1 MTTSMPLFLSAIM
14 LLSISSYVLH
24 QRLLLLAQIGI
35 AHQHQPRNLT
45 ILLWHWP
52 FGHPYSLEGDVCS
65 DKYGILG
72 CLLSDNTSLFPQA
85 DVVVFH
91 HHELRTGR
99 SSLPLHLPRPVSQ
112 RWLWLSLEPPV
123 HNGNLTQY
131 NGLFN
136 WTMSYRGDA
145 DISMPYGKIVMV
157 PHNGN
162 SNSSSFVI
170 PKKGACLAS
179 WVVSNYR
186 PDHAR
191 SQVYQSLRKYI
202 PIEVY
207 GHWSKRP
214 LTDQSL
220 IPIIGH
226 CNFYLA
232 FENSVALDY
241 ITEKLWRN
249 AYQAGAVPVV
259 LGTSRA
265 NYEALVPPGSFI
277 HVSDF
282 NSTEGLAVFLQ
293 QLATDRGRYEG
304 YFKWRQTYRIK
315 MYTDW
320 RERLCNICANYQRLP
335 GNKVYYDLEA
345 WASR

>member
-1 MTTSMPLFLSAIM
+1 MAAFMPLFLSAIM
-14 LLSISSYVLH
+14 IFSISLYLLH
-24 QRLLLLAQIGI
+24 KRLQAEIGT
-35 AHQHQPRNLT
+35 AHQHQLRNLT

-52 FGHPYSLEGDVCS
+52 FSRPYSLEGDMCS
-65 DKYGILG
+65 NEYGIPG
-72 CLLSDNTSLFPQA
+72 CILSDNTSLYPQA

-99 SSLPLHLPRPVSQ
+99 SALPLHLPRPASQ

-123 HNGNLTQY
+123 NNGNLTQY
-131 NGLFN
+131 KGLFN
-136 WTMSYRGDA
+136 WTMSYRTDA
-145 DISMPYGKIVMV
+145 DVPMPYGKTVEV
-157 PHNGN
+157 LVSPN
-162 SNSSSFVI
+162 SNSSSYVI

-179 WVVSNYR
+179 WVVSNYS

-191 SQVYQSLRKYI
+191 SQVYHNLTKYI

-207 GHWSKRP
+207 GRWLKRP

-220 IPIIGH
+220 KPTIGR

-232 FENSVALDY
+232 FENSVARDY

-259 LGTSRA
+259 LGPSRS
-265 NYEALVPPGSFI
+265 NYEALVPSGSFI

-282 NSTEGLAVFLQ
+282 SSTKQLATFLQ
-293 QLATDRGRYEG
+293 QLATDRGRYEAF
-304 YFKWRQTYRIK
+304 FKWRQTHEIK
-315 MYTDW
+315 TYTDW
-320 RERLCNICANYQRLP
+320 RERLCNICINYHRLP
-335 GNKVYYDLEA
+335 AKKVYYDLDG
-345 WASR
+345 WANR

>member
-1 MTTSMPLFLSAIM
+1 SIPVLSTSAFIRNSKSFI
-14 LLSISSYVLH
+14 
-24 QRLLLLAQIGI
+24 QLLLYFSLRMGTT
-35 AHQHQPRNLT
+35 HQHQLRNLT

-52 FGHPYSLEGDVCS
+52 FSRPYSLEGDICS
-65 DKYGILG
+65 NEYGIPG
-72 CLLSDNTSLFPQA
+72 CLLSDNTSLYPQA

-99 SSLPLHLPRPVSQ
+99 SALPLHLPRPASQ

-123 HNGNLTQY
+123 NTATDPVQRTVQLDHEL
-131 NGLFN
+131 
-136 WTMSYRGDA
+136 RADA
-145 DISMPYGKIVMV
+145 DVPMPMGRRWKFLFHQTAAAI
-157 PHNGN
+157 
-162 SNSSSFVI
+162 
-170 PKKGACLAS
+170 
-179 WVVSNYR
+179 WVVSNYS

-207 GHWSKRP
+207 GRWLKRP

-220 IPIIGH
+220 IPTIGR

-232 FENSVALDY
+232 FENSVAIDY

-259 LGTSRA
+259 LGPSRS
-265 NYEALVPPGSFI
+265 NYEALVPSGSFI

-282 NSTEGLAVFLQ
+282 SSTEQLAAFLQ
-293 QLATDRGRYEG
+293 QLATDRGRYEA
-304 YFKWRQTYRIK
+304 YFKWRQTHEIK
-315 MYTDW
+315 TYTDW
-320 RERLCNICANYQRLP
+320 RERLCNICIIYHRLP
-335 GNKVYYDLEA
+335 AKKVYYDLDG
-345 WASR
+345 WANR